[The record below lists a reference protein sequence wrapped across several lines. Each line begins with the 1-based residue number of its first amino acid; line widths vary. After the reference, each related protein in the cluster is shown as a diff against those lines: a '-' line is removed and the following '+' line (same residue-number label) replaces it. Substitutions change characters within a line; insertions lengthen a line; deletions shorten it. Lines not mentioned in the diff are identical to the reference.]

1 MNKPSIEVFGKVPA
15 QPSLIL
21 PAKVD
26 LTVVYEL
33 ERVLGGS
40 DRIMWMVENS
50 IRPQEQVMRHLQD
63 TRAAG
68 FFTALDKTG
77 AEPIVQQIQRC
88 LESGRHVVLL
98 AGSGRGDSG
107 LADVP
112 IAFLRFADASA
123 LSAVPVGVSMFH
135 QELAAF
141 EESGEAYDLLQ
152 LHFMEEEPAGASLA
166 VRVHAA
172 WQEASVQALA
182 EHPQVKNVSLSS
194 ALFHS
199 LFHHAH
205 AEMIDGVDD
214 TRMTYRRT
222 LVYVLALCRY
232 LRGFSSSKRLGIILP
247 PGKLSVISNIA
258 CLFAG
263 ITPVNIDYSASAE
276 QFALICK
283 ESGIERFIATELF
296 MQKCQGFSWP
306 SRRDIIFVDKE
317 LVQIR
322 ASHLRFWELM
332 CRMSAK
338 KLLVSHAGLT
348 QQPPQDSVA
357 MQYYV
362 PTGDGKLKS
371 LVYTHR
377 ALMAAVVQMQHCLR
391 LTKGERALYVQ
402 PLSDAET
409 LVPGFLLPL
418 LLGVDLVMYPSPSTD
433 VRINTMIR
441 QYKVSH
447 IVMQPENAQRLFGSA
462 EPSQFRSVRRFLL
475 VAGKVPES
483 LIRTALT
490 SFRLSLCECR
500 TVSEFVTPLTMVYHE
515 DAMAVDTVPET
526 EQRRFSG
533 NIGRLIPGI
542 ALRIMDL
549 AQHDLTLSVDSPGI
563 IRLHGVTLVKSTLSK
578 EDADNAC
585 YTTRHLGRLDEEG
598 ELVIMGAAD
607 SFSKVHGVLV
617 PHARA
622 EAALCQILKVN
633 PQDSVR
639 RIALIGVPDPA
650 TAGHK
655 LVLLSTVHKK
665 VIPNDT
671 IALYYGLVNMKLSPH
686 WAPKHI
692 LSVPS
697 IPLLPD
703 GSVNYEFCRRGIQR
717 VLAASSK

>member
-1 MNKPSIEVFGKVPA
+1 
-15 QPSLIL
+15 
-21 PAKVD
+21 
-26 LTVVYEL
+26 
-33 ERVLGGS
+33 
-40 DRIMWMVENS
+40 
-50 IRPQEQVMRHLQD
+50 MRHLQD